1 MIDDDTIGDATRNP
15 GGETPEPVGRTGAR
29 ATVKKATR
37 KVAKKTA
44 KKAAKKVA
52 KKTAKKTAKKA
63 AKKVAKKTAK
73 KTAGA
78 SGRSG
83 DGRARKK
90 KAEKAAKSAAA
101 ASTVSETVAPRAAA
115 AGPAASGTAA
125 PETAPPETSA
135 SGAAAA
141 SDTAPSGAATPET
154 AADGSPRS
162 AKHVPSADAARRI
175 GPAYPGALVT
185 ATESEDPGGL
195 GSLLALW
202 GPLIIVGFLV
212 LVFLGGEDR
221 GETTAGGH
229 DGASAPASVT
239 PSTTAGTEVPQI
251 SGSMPE
257 PAGDVLARASGGA
270 GASPRPA
277 ASRIAAAWT
286 DSGGA
291 WPAPP
296 GPYRN
301 PESYGLPAGER
312 WVAHA
317 SEWAPSADS
326 RGVPGYGDG
335 GNPPPQWVRCEAP
348 YYWCPAP
355 GNPAW

>member
-44 KKAAKKVA
+44 KKAAN
-52 KKTAKKTAKKA
+52 KTAKKA

-90 KAEKAAKSAAA
+90 TAEKAAKSAPA

-115 AGPAASGTAA
+115 AGPAVSGTAA
-125 PETAPPETSA
+125 PETSA

-229 DGASAPASVT
+229 DGASAPASVM

-251 SGSMPE
+251 SGSMPG
-257 PAGDVLARASGGA
+257 PAGDVLARASGEA
-270 GASPRPA
+270 GASPRSA

-286 DSGGA
+286 DSGSA

-301 PESYGLPAGER
+301 PESYGPPAGER

-355 GNPAW
+355 NNPAW